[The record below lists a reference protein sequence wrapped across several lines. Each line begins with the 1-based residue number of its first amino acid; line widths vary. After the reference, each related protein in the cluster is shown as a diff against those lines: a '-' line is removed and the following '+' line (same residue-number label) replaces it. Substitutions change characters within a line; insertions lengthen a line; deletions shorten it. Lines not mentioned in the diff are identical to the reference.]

1 MNRTVHDLLNQM
13 NRKDLITRMA
23 FQCAPVIA
31 GVKVSNLLTIPS
43 IHDEQVGEILA
54 GTGLSCRKLA
64 EDRGRSIFLLYRE
77 KELAGWIQDRNNQT
91 ILAEAGME
99 GLGLDSVLD
108 KLSDRCRAYVQE
120 GSNYPHEIGVLLG
133 YPPEDVKGFVVNK
146 GRNCLTCGYWKVYG
160 DPESARKRFKVFD
173 LAREKVLSCLSEGM
187 PLRTLIFGVEEEL
200 KSVHAA

>member
-1 MNRTVHDLLNQM
+1 
-13 NRKDLITRMA
+13 
-23 FQCAPVIA
+23 
-31 GVKVSNLLTIPS
+31 
-43 IHDEQVGEILA
+43 
-54 GTGLSCRKLA
+54 
-64 EDRGRSIFLLYRE
+64 
-77 KELAGWIQDRNNQT
+77 
-91 ILAEAGME
+91 ME
-99 GLGLDSVLD
+99 GLALDSVLN

-120 GSNYPHEIGVLLG
+120 GCNYPHEIGVLLG